1 MRRIVAAGLVV
12 MLVAGTGACGPK
24 KPPVAQPTP
33 LPPPAPLPP
42 PVLEARPL
50 WDLSIG
56 WVPVPSVV
64 STMSLLEE
72 EPDTRPARPP
82 AERERPPDL
91 PPPTPPV
98 VTETPRLSTPDVLDE
113 VIATRQVR
121 EMLDRARR
129 ALGTLRYSTLSA
141 DARTQFDTATQLIQ
155 QAEDALKERNFV
167 FALKVADKAETLA
180 RRLVGQ

>member
-1 MRRIVAAGLVV
+1 
-12 MLVAGTGACGPK
+12 
-24 KPPVAQPTP
+24 
-33 LPPPAPLPP
+33 
-42 PVLEARPL
+42 
-50 WDLSIG
+50 
-56 WVPVPSVV
+56 
-64 STMSLLEE
+64 
-72 EPDTRPARPP
+72 
-82 AERERPPDL
+82 
-91 PPPTPPV
+91 

-113 VIATRQVR
+113 VVATRQVR